1 VLVTGGAG
9 FIGSHLV
16 KALIEQGDQVR
27 VLDDLSSGTKEN
39 LAGLEIDLIVG
50 DIRDNGLV
58 ERATAG
64 VEIVF
69 HLAAMISPAE
79 SMKDPLRCYDVNV
92 NGTLNVLW
100 KAHVS
105 GAKQVV
111 LASSCAIY
119 GDASKA
125 SSESDPVNPI
135 SPYAGSKLAAENV
148 ASMFSRVYGLS
159 TINLRYFNVY
169 GPGQMAD
176 SPYAAAIPIFIA
188 AMHSNMSPTVFG
200 DGHQTRDF
208 VYVSD
213 VVRANLIAAKAE
225 RPSGEVYNIA
235 GPTSVSILE
244 LLAGLKDIL
253 PGGGEVVFAPPR
265 PGDILHS
272 RADRSKAEG
281 ALGYRPEI
289 ALEQG
294 LQRTV
299 QWYESEG
306 KKQRI

>member
-1 VLVTGGAG
+1 MLVTGGAG
-9 FIGSHLV
+9 FIGTHLV
-16 KALIEQGDQVR
+16 KTLIDQGDQVR
-27 VLDDLSSGTKEN
+27 VLDDLSSGSEDN
-39 LAGLEIDLIVG
+39 LAGLDVDLIVG
-50 DIRDNGLV
+50 DIRDQDAV
-58 ERATAG
+58 QRAVAG
-64 VEIVF
+64 VDYVF
-69 HLAAMISPAE
+69 HLAAMISPVE
-79 SMKDPLRCYDVNV
+79 SMKDPLRCYDINV
-92 NGTLNVLW
+92 HGTLNVLW
-100 KAHVS
+100 KAYLAEV
-105 GAKQVV
+105 KQVV
-111 LASSCAIY
+111 LASSCAVY

-125 SSESDPVNPI
+125 SNESDPVNPI

-148 ASMFSRVYGLS
+148 ASMVSRVYGLP

-188 AMHSNMSPTVFG
+188 TMHSRKSPTVFG

-213 VVRANLIAAKAE
+213 VVRANLLAAKAE
-225 RPSGEVYNIA
+225 RPSGDVYNIA
-235 GPTSVSILE
+235 GPTSVSVLQ
-244 LLAGLKDIL
+244 LLDGLREIIPD
-253 PGGGEVVFAPPR
+253 GGEVIFAPPR

-272 RADRSKAEG
+272 RADRSKAEV

-306 KKQRI
+306 KE

>member
-1 VLVTGGAG
+1 MLVTGGAG
-9 FIGSHLV
+9 FIGTHLV
-16 KALIEQGDQVR
+16 KILIDQGDQVR
-27 VLDDLSSGTKEN
+27 VLDDLSSGSEDN
-39 LAGLEIDLIVG
+39 LAGLDVDLIVG
-50 DIRDNGLV
+50 DIRDQDAV
-58 ERATAG
+58 QRAVAG
-64 VEIVF
+64 VDYVF
-69 HLAAMISPAE
+69 HLAAMISPVE
-79 SMKDPLRCYDVNV
+79 SMKDPLRCYDINV

-100 KAHVS
+100 KAYLAEV
-105 GAKQVV
+105 KQVV
-111 LASSCAIY
+111 LASSCAVY
-119 GDASKA
+119 GDAS
-125 SSESDPVNPI
+125 
-135 SPYAGSKLAAENV
+135 NV
-148 ASMFSRVYGLS
+148 ASMVSRVYGLP

-188 AMHSNMSPTVFG
+188 TMHSRKSPTVFG

-213 VVRANLIAAKAE
+213 VVRANLLAAKLKQ
-225 RPSGEVYNIA
+225 PSGDVYNVA
-235 GPTSVSILE
+235 GPTSVSVLQLID
-244 LLAGLKDIL
+244 GLREIIPD
-253 PGGGEVVFAPPR
+253 GGDAIFAPPR

-272 RADRSKAEG
+272 RADRSKAEV

-306 KKQRI
+306 KE